1 MRKRS
6 RVLSLRVICACHLPE
21 YCLSVLC
28 FRMQSV
34 ARCESVLLVLK
45 QSELPTLS
53 QLHQERSGN
62 GNVVHEVFVPEI
74 EYCVEVKIRT
84 IRLAI
89 AG

>member
-1 MRKRS
+1 MQLFS
-6 RVLSLRVICACHLPE
+6 HAVVFAC
-21 YCLSVLC
+21 SC